1 MKKNKVFLV
10 GLVVNAITAC
20 SSPPQLTEPDGD
32 WVSFD
37 TPQQTTKTNLSV
49 RNPYEGVV
57 LKTSGSPA
65 AASSN
70 SLNSLLTQPPQTSSS
85 LIELVRSD
93 GKKVPLY
100 KAVRTIVPDSM
111 SVRLSPNV
119 AQSFRATVSWTGND
133 QWPIVLRKMLAA
145 NGLKAEINSARGEV
159 LVQYAQKAIVPSVV
173 APAKPVPAN
182 SVLPGTKPAK
192 LLQTPLIPVVTEGTK
207 PKSAPAAKGSSSV
220 KVAAPIKV
228 IPVIKP
234 APALKKWT
242 LDKGISLKAGY
253 LAWVTKETCPG
264 EMKKWTVRW
273 ETDTDYPIDYPLS
286 FTATNFEQAT
296 SQLFNL
302 YLRAEAPL
310 YVNGYRNQCLI
321 VISDRK

>member
-32 WVSFD
+32 WISFD
-37 TPQQTTKTNLSV
+37 TPQQTTKTNPSV

-57 LKTSGSPA
+57 LKTSGNPA

-70 SLNSLLTQPPQTSSS
+70 SLNSLLTQTPQGGSS
-85 LIELVRSD
+85 LIALVKSD

-111 SVRLSPNV
+111 SVRLSPDV

-159 LVQYAQKAIVPSVV
+159 LVQYAQKAIVPPVV
-173 APAKPVPAN
+173 APAKPVPAS
-182 SVLPGTKPAK
+182 SVVPGTKPAK
-192 LLQTPLIPVVTEGTK
+192 MLQTPLIPVVTEGSK
-207 PKSAPAAKGSSSV
+207 PAPEAKASSSA
-220 KVAAPIKV
+220 KAAVPIKV

-234 APALKKWT
+234 APELKKWT

-253 LAWVTKETCPG
+253 LAWVAKETCPG

-273 ETDTDYPIDYPLS
+273 ETDTDYSIDYPLS